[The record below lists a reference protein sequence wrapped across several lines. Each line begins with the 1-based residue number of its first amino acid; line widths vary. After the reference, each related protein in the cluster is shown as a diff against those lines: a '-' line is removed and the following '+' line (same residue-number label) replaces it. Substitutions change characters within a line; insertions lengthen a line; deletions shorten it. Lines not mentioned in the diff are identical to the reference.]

1 MKGEE
6 QAPLMRSFAPIRQW
20 ITPLLLN
27 TVMPYVVLGVSLGVI
42 TVLAVLAHLQ
52 ALIPPSYVCVP
63 WSEQALSSQLNI
75 KIDSFLDWFILN
87 VILFF
92 VTFLYG
98 IVHKGTSFWT
108 WDQSNYYRLS
118 SGPVQEKQ
126 VMRWTMPFALELPV
140 MAFGGELLVTIFGYV
155 GLLFSFVHFTYLLN
169 TVLARGCV
177 IIVLNAV
184 KRRGMIVSLP
194 PPA

>member
-1 MKGEE
+1 MWSKTVPV
-6 QAPLMRSFAPIRQW
+6 APKAQMPLRYL

-27 TVMPYVVLGVSLGVI
+27 TLMPYVVLIVSIGVI
-42 TVLAVLAHLQ
+42 TTLIGLSYTQ
-52 ALIPPSYVCVP
+52 TLIPPSYVCVP

-75 KIDSFLDWFILN
+75 KIDSFWDWFFLN
-87 VILFF
+87 VILFH

-118 SGPVQEKQ
+118 TAPEHARAS
-126 VMRWTMPFALELPV
+126 MRWSMPFYLELPV
-140 MAFGGELLVTIFGYV
+140 MAFGGELLVTMFGYL
-155 GLLFSFVHFTYLLN
+155 GLLFSFVHVTYLLN

-177 IIVLNAV
+177 IITLNAL
-184 KRRGMIVSLP
+184 KRRHMVISQPLI
-194 PPA
+194 